1 MLNGIP
7 KREAERALLPSL
19 INAYKSLSYLDAWRK
34 RVNPEWYKKNKNK
47 ILDLDFETTEGML
60 FTVTDEANKVPES
73 VWKHFDD
80 YNSSPKPAPAA
91 PQTLNGNANK
101 PVPSDLEQLAETL
114 AQSIRGKLA
123 HENQNLRNNLENKIG
138 DLKNELELKTGN
150 IETLVNRSIRSVVTT
165 LRAEVIDVIKQI
177 KAAQPTE
184 VIIKNETNNTVKSIG
199 TQHFK
204 FPTLLRAC
212 QAKANNRRL
221 NIWLT
226 GPTGSGKTT
235 ACEKVAEALNL
246 PFASDGSLDAD
257 YKVMGFRDANGTV
270 RSTEFLRVYT
280 NGGIY
285 CADEIDN
292 WLPSALLSLNSA
304 LANDFMSTPGGLIRR
319 HVDFICIACANTWG
333 LGATSEY
340 VGRARLDA
348 ASLDRFHPKINWPY
362 DEGLEMVLCP
372 DKQFCAK
379 VQNLRLKAKNQGLQ
393 IIISPRASFTG
404 AGLIQQGFS
413 TDEALDMT
421 VFAALS
427 PEQKT
432 SLTR

>member
-1 MLNGIP
+1 VI
-7 KREAERALLPSL
+7 
-19 INAYKSLSYLDAWRK
+19 
-34 RVNPEWYKKNKNK
+34 
-47 ILDLDFETTEGML
+47 
-60 FTVTDEANKVPES
+60 
-73 VWKHFDD
+73 
-80 YNSSPKPAPAA
+80 AA
-91 PQTLNGNANK
+91 
-101 PVPSDLEQLAETL
+101 
-114 AQSIRGKLA
+114 
-123 HENQNLRNNLENKIG
+123 
-138 DLKNELELKTGN
+138 
-150 IETLVNRSIRSVVTT
+150 
-165 LRAEVIDVIKQI
+165 IKQV
-177 KAAQPTE
+177 KATQPTE
-184 VIIKNETNNTVKSIG
+184 IIIKNETNNTVHSVG
-199 TQHFK
+199 MQHFK

-235 ACEKVAEALNL
+235 ACEKVAEALDL

-319 HVDFICIACANTWG
+319 HPDFICIACANTWG

-348 ASLDRFHPKINWPY
+348 ASLDRFHPKIDWPY

-372 DKQFCAK
+372 NKQFCAK